1 MKRYTK
7 PNDDRYQFMV
17 IHTLN
22 GFSIEVLVVS
32 KEDLAAVTP
41 SVAAQL
47 QVKLPRNY
55 QLQSCAEEDAEKQ
68 LDELAALNGWVAL
81 NE

>member
-17 IHTLN
+17 ITTLN

-32 KEDLAAVTP
+32 TGDLAAITP
-41 SVAAQL
+41 SVAATL
-47 QVKLPRNY
+47 HIKLPENY
-55 QLQSCAEEDAEKQ
+55 RLQSCAKEDSEAE
-68 LDELAALNGWVAL
+68 LDNLAKLNGWT
-81 NE
+81 EMG